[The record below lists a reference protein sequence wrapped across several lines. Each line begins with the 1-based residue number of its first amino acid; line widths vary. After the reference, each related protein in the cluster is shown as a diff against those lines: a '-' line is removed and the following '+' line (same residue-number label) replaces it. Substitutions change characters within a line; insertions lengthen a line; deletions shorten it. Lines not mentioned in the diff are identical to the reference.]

1 MKSRTLKLACTALAG
16 LCVASV
22 CLAVTIWDWTEETEI
37 TSLWFEAWD
46 SSSGVPNERKI
57 AATNLAK
64 AMEFAASQTVSG
76 TFAAARLGSGTPSS
90 STYLRGDGA
99 WAALGSGTPDSSTYL
114 RGDGVWATPA
124 GGSGGGGGTNMMVS
138 TITYGTTISP
148 TFAIGGLST
157 TAASCRRVTFRL
169 TLTGNVTTVNAPA
182 GTLIDGDTMIWEI
195 IQDGTGGRT
204 IAGWDVK
211 YVFGSDIS
219 GITLSTGIN
228 KRDFMTATYNSTADK
243 WYVTGFVRGY

>member
-1 MKSRTLKLACTALAG
+1 MNTRNLKLACVALAG
-16 LCVASV
+16 ICVASV
-22 CLAVTIWDWTEETEI
+22 CLAVTIWDWAET
-37 TSLWFEAWD
+37 TSTANLWIEAWD
-46 SSSGVPNERKI
+46 TASAVPNERKI
-57 AATNLAK
+57 SVINLAK
-64 AMEFAASQTVSG
+64 GMTFSATNTVSG
-76 TFAAARLGSGTPSS
+76 TFAAARLGSGSADNT
-90 STYLRGDGA
+90 
-99 WAALGSGTPDSSTYL
+99 TYL

-124 GGSGGGGGTNMMVS
+124 GGSGGGGTNMMVS
-138 TITYGTTISP
+138 TITYGATISP

-204 IAGWDVK
+204 IAGWDSK

-219 GITLSTGIN
+219 GITLSTGLN